1 MSDGTKIAWT
11 EATWNPIRARRRDG
25 QPNKAGGGWACQ
37 RVSPGCVNCYAAGV
51 NKRLGTGLDYD
62 ARGIADSDIYLDER
76 ILAAPLRW
84 KRPRRVF
91 VCSMTDVFAEW
102 VPDEW
107 LDRIFAVMALASRH
121 KFQLLTKRPERMR
134 EYLNGLGADT
144 PEFSTRWDVARR
156 WLRSVLSSP
165 QDRKTM
171 GRWEYVGVMMAYQ
184 RFPLP
189 NVWLGVSVENQR
201 VADERIPEL
210 LGTPAAV
217 RWLSCEPL
225 LEPVDIRQHLEYH
238 PVHETATNEGERSL
252 RRGDDGGTRSGHRRE
267 GVANGA
273 SPLEPLDERVRV
285 PSGDTSSSGE
295 SDHQGLPP
303 GQGDARWEARSRAG
317 ASTGIPPL
325 LWTDSAGNDDQPQVG
340 HQERQP
346 SRESGAGDAFRE
358 HSSLAARPEA
368 RTDRSAGN
376 RQRDGEV
383 DGGTGSGDPDAAH
396 SGRKAGV
403 DSGRLR
409 RDVPDGLEDSS
420 RGPLGLSRPIS
431 WIVVGGESGSG
442 ARACNVDWIR
452 GIVQQCQAAG
462 VPVFVKQMGS
472 NSQDALVEGTDWRRV
487 YRDRA
492 GGDPVE
498 WPASLRVRQSPEV
511 GR

>member
-107 LDRIFAVMALASRH
+107 LDRIFVVMALASRH

-225 LEPVDIRQHLEYH
+225 LEPVDLASHKAIE
-238 PVHETATNEGERSL
+238 A
-252 RRGDDGGTRSGHRRE
+252 DGTF
-267 GVANGA
+267 
-273 SPLEPLDERVRV
+273 
-285 PSGDTSSSGE
+285 
-295 SDHQGLPP
+295 
-303 GQGDARWEARSRAG
+303 
-317 ASTGIPPL
+317 TGWRIPHGID
-325 LWTDSAGNDDQPQVG
+325 WV
-340 HQERQP
+340 
-346 SRESGAGDAFRE
+346 
-358 HSSLAARPEA
+358 
-368 RTDRSAGN
+368 
-376 RQRDGEV
+376 
-383 DGGTGSGDPDAAH
+383 
-396 SGRKAGV
+396 
-403 DSGRLR
+403 
-409 RDVPDGLEDSS
+409 
-420 RGPLGLSRPIS
+420 
-431 WIVVGGESGSG
+431 VVGGESGSG
-442 ARACNVDWIR
+442 ARACHVGWIR
-452 GIVQQCQAAG
+452 SIVRQAQVAR
-462 VPVFVKQMGS
+462 VPVFVKQVGARPIGLPPPDS
-472 NSQDALVEGTDWRRV
+472 WHGLKRPEIRL
-487 YRDRA
+487 RDRA
-492 GGDPVE
+492 GGDPAE
-498 WPASLRVRQSPEV
+498 WPEDLRVCQYPEV